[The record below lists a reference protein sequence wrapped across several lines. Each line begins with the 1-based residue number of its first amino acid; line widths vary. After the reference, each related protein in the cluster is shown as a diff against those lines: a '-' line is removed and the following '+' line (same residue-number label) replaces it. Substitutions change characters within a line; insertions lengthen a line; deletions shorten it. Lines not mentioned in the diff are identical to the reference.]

1 MIKLF
6 IFFEAFPFTGLTFL
20 SLTFLRFLKSYS
32 WNQNPIFIKL
42 IVEIKVVT
50 NLNKKSTVEVK
61 LVTNLF
67 KLDIDFTDNNRPL
80 GKVT

>member
-1 MIKLF
+1 M
-6 IFFEAFPFTGLTFL
+6 
-20 SLTFLRFLKSYS
+20 KSYS